1 MKVRATY
8 CKTIEVEINDK
19 FRDLGEYWN
28 NNTLG
33 IPAAEFDKCGEA
45 VWNAVLQVDPSA
57 TDGCLT
63 YVEDEQGR
71 PMVEY

>member
-8 CKTIEVEINDK
+8 TKDIVVEINDK
-19 FRDLGEYWN
+19 YRSLGEYWD

-33 IPAAEFDKCGEA
+33 IPASEFDECGLA
-45 VWNAVLQVDPSA
+45 TWKAILQADPSA
-57 TDGCLT
+57 KGGSLC